1 MISRGVKFVFY
12 KSLLN
17 LSYLQSVYYELKKKQ
32 KQIKQVLVKT
42 KKKWN
47 FFHSFF
53 FFIFTIYNNI

>member
-17 LSYLQSVYYELKKKQ
+17 LSYLQSVYYELKKTTN
-32 KQIKQVLVKT
+32 KT
-42 KKKWN
+42 GARKNKKEME
-47 FFHSFF
+47 FFPFFF